1 MAYFAKLDEN
11 NVVLEVHAVANE
23 ALDPNDEENSGIA
36 FLTELLGYSN
46 WKQTSYNAT
55 PEKRF
60 NYAGI
65 GYIYNPVANAF
76 IAPMPNCGHP
86 ELILNTAT
94 YCWNC
99 ENDEHTKK

>member
-23 ALDPNDEENSGIA
+23 ALDPNDEETSGIA
-36 FLTELLGYSN
+36 FLTELLGYNN

-65 GYIYNPVANAF
+65 GYTYDPEVDAF
-76 IAPMPNCGHP
+76 VSVKPNCHA
-86 ELILNTAT
+86 ELILNTTNYRWECSNA
-94 YCWNC
+94 
-99 ENDEHTKK
+99 EHDPQI